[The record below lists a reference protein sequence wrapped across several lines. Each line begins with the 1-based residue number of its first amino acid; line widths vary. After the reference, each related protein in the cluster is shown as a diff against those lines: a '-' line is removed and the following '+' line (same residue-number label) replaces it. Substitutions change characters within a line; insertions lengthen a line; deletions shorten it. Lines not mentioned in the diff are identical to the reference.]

1 MFLPLEI
8 RSGLFNTL
16 KSESLALLVVVGVS
30 PNCCDLEEDVLG
42 NMCALCIELVKR
54 GKGVFAVAF
63 CRRKSEILIS
73 RVLFQ
78 NCVLEV
84 GQKRHLCVVTSPKL
98 QIKETIMWSLVF
110 QNCLCNCL
118 AFGPPA
124 EKWCQ

>member
-42 NMCALCIELVKR
+42 NMCALCSELVKR

-84 GQKRHLCVVTSPKL
+84 GQKRH
-98 QIKETIMWSLVF
+98 
-110 QNCLCNCL
+110 
-118 AFGPPA
+118 
-124 EKWCQ
+124 